1 MKRLWSY
8 AGRYWQ
14 RYVWGVLC
22 LVATA
27 TLAMAVP
34 YLMKRAVDAATAG
47 QLALVGQFALAI
59 VVIAGVQ
66 AVVRIFSRA
75 LIFNAGRDVEYD
87 LRNDLFAH
95 LLTLPQAYYRR
106 HSTGDLMSR
115 LVNDVT
121 AVRMVLGVG
130 ILNLINTPLYYAY
143 GLTIMWQLNPRL
155 TVLALSPYPLLFLAV
170 KVLSRRLM
178 EGTLRV
184 QEGLAELSTR
194 VQENVSGVQVVRAH
208 AAETVEL
215 ERFRQANQ
223 RFQEVSVDLARVRG
237 RLFPLM
243 RMAAGL
249 GSLVVLWYG
258 GHLVIRQQL
267 SMGDLV
273 AFLGYL
279 NLLAWPT
286 MALGW
291 ILSVFQRGRAAM
303 QRLEEVFATESA
315 IADAPRARAL
325 QRIAGEIEFR
335 NVTFAYPGR
344 ERSPALRN
352 IDLRVPAGQ
361 WVAIVGRTGAG
372 KSTLAALLA
381 RLWDP
386 TSGAVY
392 LDGHDLRELKLA
404 HVRQGVRVVPQD
416 PFLFS
421 ATVRE
426 NIAFGV
432 DHATES
438 DILHAASLAGLDG
451 DLQRLPRGLD
461 TLVGERGV
469 LLSGGQK
476 QRVALARAL
485 LCPAPV
491 LVLDDP
497 LASVDAETER
507 RVLERLAPVLRSR
520 TTVWISHRIS
530 SVQHADRIVVL
541 ERGEIVEAG
550 THRQLLAR
558 GGVYAAL
565 FRQQRIEEELAA
577 I

>member
-1 MKRLWSY
+1 
-8 AGRYWQ
+8 
-14 RYVWGVLC
+14 
-22 LVATA
+22 
-27 TLAMAVP
+27 MAVP

-303 QRLEEVFATESA
+303 QRLEEVFATEPA

-541 ERGEIVEAG
+541 ERGEIVETG

>member
-1 MKRLWSY
+1 
-8 AGRYWQ
+8 
-14 RYVWGVLC
+14 
-22 LVATA
+22 
-27 TLAMAVP
+27 MAVP

-303 QRLEEVFATESA
+303 QRLEEVFATEPA

>member
-1 MKRLWSY
+1 
-8 AGRYWQ
+8 
-14 RYVWGVLC
+14 
-22 LVATA
+22 
-27 TLAMAVP
+27 
-34 YLMKRAVDAATAG
+34 
-47 QLALVGQFALAI
+47 
-59 VVIAGVQ
+59 
-66 AVVRIFSRA
+66 
-75 LIFNAGRDVEYD
+75 
-87 LRNDLFAH
+87 
-95 LLTLPQAYYRR
+95 
-106 HSTGDLMSR
+106 
-115 LVNDVT
+115 
-121 AVRMVLGVG
+121 
-130 ILNLINTPLYYAY
+130 
-143 GLTIMWQLNPRL
+143 
-155 TVLALSPYPLLFLAV
+155 
-170 KVLSRRLM
+170 
-178 EGTLRV
+178 
-184 QEGLAELSTR
+184 
-194 VQENVSGVQVVRAH
+194 
-208 AAETVEL
+208 
-215 ERFRQANQ
+215 
-223 RFQEVSVDLARVRG
+223 
-237 RLFPLM
+237 
-243 RMAAGL
+243 
-249 GSLVVLWYG
+249 
-258 GHLVIRQQL
+258 
-267 SMGDLV
+267 
-273 AFLGYL
+273 
-279 NLLAWPT
+279 
-286 MALGW
+286 
-291 ILSVFQRGRAAM
+291 
-303 QRLEEVFATESA
+303 
-315 IADAPRARAL
+315 
-325 QRIAGEIEFR
+325 
-335 NVTFAYPGR
+335 
-344 ERSPALRN
+344 LRN

-421 ATVRE
+421 VTVRE

>member
-303 QRLEEVFATESA
+303 QRLEEVFATEPA

-392 LDGHDLRELKLA
+392 LDGHDLRELELA

>member
-14 RYVWGVLC
+14 RYVWGALC

-258 GHLVIRQQL
+258 GHLVIRRQL

-303 QRLEEVFATESA
+303 QRLEEVFATEPA

>member
-1 MKRLWSY
+1 
-8 AGRYWQ
+8 
-14 RYVWGVLC
+14 
-22 LVATA
+22 
-27 TLAMAVP
+27 MAVP

-243 RMAAGL
+243 QMAAGL

-303 QRLEEVFATESA
+303 QRLEEVFATEPA

-577 I
+577 V